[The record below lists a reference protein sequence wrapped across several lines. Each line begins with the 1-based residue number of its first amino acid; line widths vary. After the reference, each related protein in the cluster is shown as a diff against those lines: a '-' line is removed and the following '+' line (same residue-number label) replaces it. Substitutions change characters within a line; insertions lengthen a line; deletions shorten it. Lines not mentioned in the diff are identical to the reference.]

1 MADHETP
8 DVELRESFT
17 DDELAALAL
26 AADADAPVDD
36 DAVAIWDL
44 LGSDP
49 AGALPSWYMPAP
61 MGACRPS
68 GWRGLVVRC
77 GAVSVIASF
86 VAINAYGLCNTYG
99 QLHF

>member
-1 MADHETP
+1 MAGHDTH
-8 DVELRESFT
+8 DVEVLESYT

-26 AADADAPVDD
+26 AADADAPVGD

-44 LGSDP
+44 LGSEP
-49 AGALPSWYMPAP
+49 NSPLPSWYMPAP
-61 MGACRPS
+61 MGARRLS